1 MLNGLTERK
10 ESKMT
15 INETQDEI
23 IEEFS
28 LFDNRNDQYAY
39 IIELGKKLTELEEEY
54 RTEQNIVKGC
64 QSKVWLQPGFSDGKV
79 QFRADSDSTLVK
91 GLVGLLVRVL
101 SERTPEEINT
111 AELYFVDKIGLREM
125 LSMNRSNGLSAMIKQ
140 MRLYAIAYQA
150 KYSN

>member
-1 MLNGLTERK
+1 
-10 ESKMT
+10 MT
-15 INETQDEI
+15 INEIQDEI

-39 IIELGKKLTELEEEY
+39 IIELGKKLAQLPESLKTEE
-54 RTEQNIVKGC
+54 NIVKGC
-64 QSKVWLQPGFSDGKV
+64 QSKVWLQPGFEEGKV
-79 QFRADSDSTLVK
+79 QFQADSDSTLVK

-101 SERTPEEINT
+101 SDRIPEEINN
-111 AELYFVDKIGLREM
+111 AELYFVDNIGLREM

-150 KYSN
+150 IYN

>member
-1 MLNGLTERK
+1 
-10 ESKMT
+10 MT
-15 INETQDEI
+15 INEIQDEI

-39 IIELGKKLTELEEEY
+39 IIELGKKLAQLPESLKTEE
-54 RTEQNIVKGC
+54 NIVKGC
-64 QSKVWLQPGFSDGKV
+64 QSKVWLQPGFEEGKV
-79 QFRADSDSTLVK
+79 QFQADSDSTLVK

-101 SERTPEEINT
+101 SDRIPEEINN

-150 KYSN
+150 KYN